1 MSKQKTIA
9 FDLDDVLCLRPKGYE
24 DLGPSKY
31 NYCYPIEENIQLVN
45 SLYNDGYK
53 IVIYTARGMSQ
64 FNGDVTE
71 IYSQLYLQTINQLN
85 SWGLKYH
92 QLVMGKI
99 HYDVLIDD
107 KVLNSNKIDKEEIIE
122 FLSNEQISNF

>member
-1 MSKQKTIA
+1 M
-9 FDLDDVLCLRPKGYE
+9 DDVLCHRPKGYE
-24 DLGPSKY
+24 NLGPSKY
-31 NYCYPIEENIQLVN
+31 NYCYPIEENIELVN

-64 FNGDVTE
+64 FNGNVTE
-71 IYSQLYLQTINQLN
+71 IYSQLYSQTIKQLN

-107 KVLNSNKIDKEEIIE
+107 KVLNSYEIDKEAIIE
-122 FLSNEQISNF
+122 FLSNE

>member
-1 MSKQKTIA
+1 MNKQKTIA
-9 FDLDDVLCLRPKGYE
+9 FDLDDVLCYEPEGYE
-24 DLGPSKY
+24 HLGPEKY
-31 NYCYPIEENIQLVN
+31 DYCKPYNGNIDLVN

-64 FNGDVTE
+64 FKGNIVD
-71 IYSQLYLQTINQLN
+71 IYTHLYNRTNQQLT

-92 QLVMGKI
+92 SLIMGKI

-107 KVLNSNKIDKEEIIE
+107 KVLNSHNINKKHIVE
-122 FLSNEQISNF
+122 FIND

>member
-1 MSKQKTIA
+1 MSKQKIIA
-9 FDLDDVLCLRPKGYE
+9 FDLDDVLCHRPKGYE
-24 DLGPSKY
+24 HLGPSKY
-31 NYCYPIEENIQLVN
+31 NYCYPIEENIELVN

-64 FNGDVTE
+64 YKGNVTL
-71 IYSQLYLQTINQLN
+71 IYSELYSRTIKQLDN
-85 SWGLKYH
+85 WGLKYD

-107 KVLNSNKIDKEEIIE
+107 KALNSSDLTTQNVKK
-122 FLSNEQISNF
+122 FL

>member
-9 FDLDDVLCLRPKGYE
+9 FDLDDVLCHRPKGYE
-24 DLGPSKY
+24 NLGASKY
-31 NYCYPIEENIQLVN
+31 NYCYPIEENIELVN
-45 SLYNDGYK
+45 SLYDDGYK

-64 FNGDVTE
+64 FNGNVAE
-71 IYSQLYLQTINQLN
+71 IYSQLYSQTIKQLN

-92 QLVMGKI
+92 QLIMGKI

-107 KVLNSNKIDKEEIIE
+107 KVLNSLEVDKETIVN
-122 FLSNEQISNF
+122 FLTHE

>member
-1 MSKQKTIA
+1 M
-9 FDLDDVLCLRPKGYE
+9 LRPKGYE
-24 DLGPSKY
+24 NLGPLKY
-31 NYCYPIEENIQLVN
+31 NYCYPIKENIELVN

-64 FNGDVTE
+64 FNGNVIE
-71 IYSQLYLQTINQLN
+71 IYSQLYTKTIEQLN

-99 HYDVLIDD
+99 HYDILIDD
-107 KVLNSNKIDKEEIIE
+107 KVLNSQGINKNKILK
-122 FLSNEQISNF
+122 FLSHE

>member
-9 FDLDDVLCLRPKGYE
+9 FDLDDVLCFRPKGYE
-24 DLGPSKY
+24 HLGPSKY
-31 NYCYPIEENIQLVN
+31 NYCYPIEENVQLVN
-45 SLYNDGYK
+45 SLYNEGYK

-64 FNGDVTE
+64 FNGNVTE
-71 IYSQLYLQTINQLN
+71 IYSQLYSQTIKQLN

-107 KVLNSNKIDKEEIIE
+107 KVLNSYEIDKEAIIE
-122 FLSNEQISNF
+122 FLSNE